1 MEVASLDRVP
11 TGTDVAFKIAP
22 RLNAGGRL
30 GRETLALEILTS
42 PSYGEAVKLVAESD
56 ILNRRRQQLDRE
68 HTRKAADIVRADP
81 GYERE
86 QVIVVGHEDFHA
98 GVVGIVA
105 ARLTETFNKPAVL
118 VAFNGEHGR
127 GSGRSVPGFHLYNAL
142 NDCAHL
148 MKRFG
153 GHEQAAGLE
162 ITRENF
168 GLLRRAVNEVAQ
180 RHVINGDYA
189 TPTLDIDAEVA
200 FGEIDMAAVEY
211 LQLMEPFGEG
221 NAEPLFTSRAVEV
234 VAAPKVVGRGTGH
247 LSLLLR
253 QQSGPAFRAIGFGM
267 GAQAAEIQ
275 RGDKL
280 RIAFAPMINEFRGSR
295 DVELSLKAVRKE

>member
-1 MEVASLDRVP
+1 MFPPDATNPPEGRKVGPALPGRSS
-11 TGTDVAFKIAP
+11 IA
-22 RLNAGGRL
+22 
-30 GRETLALEILTS
+30 
-42 PSYGEAVKLVAESD
+42 AV
-56 ILNRRRQQLDRE
+56 
-68 HTRKAADIVRADP
+68 TRPAPLPPPADAWLIWFDGAADIVRADP

-247 LSLLLR
+247 LSLLVR